1 MTERLQSVKDLAAEA
16 LGVNLDQIR
25 DDLGYGDIP
34 EWDSMGH
41 MNVMMLLEEQFGVE
55 ITTENIARLVNIPAI
70 LVYLQEQNHA

>member
-25 DDLGYGDIP
+25 DDLAYGDIP